1 MFCALRTALR
11 AAYRGPTK
19 GLSPARRLL
28 APFLIASLPFAIA
41 CCSHSWTGIGGA
53 DATSPAPGVP
63 WTAPP
68 RILPDREP
76 AAGPDIPAALS
87 APEAV
92 WTLGDAVDIALRN
105 SPRTREA
112 WLAARAAA
120 AEYGSSKGDYLPDLD
135 LHADFTRRRQVG
147 LSGSDPITLRTYG
160 ASLNLSWLIF
170 DFGGREASV
179 AESRYALIAADFEHS
194 AAIQELI
201 LDVERAYFEH
211 AAANAL
217 LAAQQAS
224 VEEAQAG
231 LDAAD
236 ARHAAGLATIAD
248 VLQARTA
255 LSQARLA
262 FEQAQGTLAAARG
275 RLATA
280 MGLSVNA
287 ALPIAP
293 EDDEHFAEADL
304 EEVAAYLRSAEAIRP
319 DLAAAR
325 ARAEQ
330 IHANVGVVKARGRP
344 QIRAEGSAGRL
355 YVDSSDDEQD
365 TYTATLQFD
374 LPLFTGFSQHYD
386 VRRAEAL
393 AEAERARLA
402 ALEQDAALQ
411 VWTSY
416 HDAQTARQRLRT
428 SEDLLE
434 SATENQQVA
443 AGRYQAGV
451 GTILDLVT
459 AQAALQEARATVV
472 QARADWRIALAEL
485 AYSGGTLT
493 LPPRSPG
500 PSTNAPS
507 QGGADQ

>member
-1 MFCALRTALR
+1 
-11 AAYRGPTK
+11 
-19 GLSPARRLL
+19 
-28 APFLIASLPFAIA
+28 
-41 CCSHSWTGIGGA
+41 
-53 DATSPAPGVP
+53 
-63 WTAPP
+63 
-68 RILPDREP
+68 
-76 AAGPDIPAALS
+76 
-87 APEAV
+87 
-92 WTLGDAVDIALRN
+92 
-105 SPRTREA
+105 
-112 WLAARAAA
+112 
-120 AEYGSSKGDYLPDLD
+120 
-135 LHADFTRRRQVG
+135 
-147 LSGSDPITLRTYG
+147 
-160 ASLNLSWLIF
+160 
-170 DFGGREASV
+170 
-179 AESRYALIAADFEHS
+179 
-194 AAIQELI
+194 
-201 LDVERAYFEH
+201 
-211 AAANAL
+211 
-217 LAAQQAS
+217 
-224 VEEAQAG
+224 
-231 LDAAD
+231 
-236 ARHAAGLATIAD
+236 
-248 VLQARTA
+248 
-255 LSQARLA
+255 
-262 FEQAQGTLAAARG
+262 
-275 RLATA
+275 

-293 EDDEHFAEADL
+293 EDDEHSAEADL

-330 IHANVGVVKARGRP
+330 IRANVGVVKARGRP
-344 QIRAEGSAGRL
+344 QIRAEGSAERL

-485 AYSGGTLT
+485 AYYSGSLG
-493 LPPRSPG
+493 PSSRSPG
-500 PSTNAPS
+500 SSTNAPS